1 MTESILPSIGGCA
14 ANVATDLAK
23 IGRRSAIVGR
33 IGADF
38 SGRFVK
44 DELAACGVET
54 DSLVETP
61 GWQTSS
67 TLVINV
73 KHEDRRFIHT
83 FGASSAFDGSEVSDD
98 LLRRTR
104 ILYLGGF
111 FLMPQLTAPRVAA
124 LFRQAR
130 RLEIPTVLDVVIP
143 DPSVCRKALEEV
155 LPETDVFLPNVDE
168 GGQITGLASP
178 IEQAQVF
185 RNWGA
190 ATAVVTCGGD
200 GTVLADD
207 SGIYRSST
215 FPVEFIDGTGSGDA
229 FCAGY
234 ISGMLDRL
242 PALECLKI
250 GSALG
255 ASCVRRAGATT
266 GVFNQSELADF
277 LASSQF
283 RVERLTH

>member
-1 MTESILPSIGGCA
+1 MKTDSKNLDCLCAGIVVADFVCAPIARVPAAGALEMTESILPSIGGCA

-104 ILYLGGF
+104 
-111 FLMPQLTAPRVAA
+111 
-124 LFRQAR
+124 
-130 RLEIPTVLDVVIP
+130 
-143 DPSVCRKALEEV
+143 
-155 LPETDVFLPNVDE
+155 
-168 GGQITGLASP
+168 
-178 IEQAQVF
+178 
-185 RNWGA
+185 
-190 ATAVVTCGGD
+190 
-200 GTVLADD
+200 
-207 SGIYRSST
+207 RSSH
-215 FPVEFIDGTGSGDA
+215 A
-229 FCAGY
+229 QAG
-234 ISGMLDRL
+234 R
-242 PALECLKI
+242 E
-250 GSALG
+250 
-255 ASCVRRAGATT
+255 V
-266 GVFNQSELADF
+266 
-277 LASSQF
+277 
-283 RVERLTH
+283 H